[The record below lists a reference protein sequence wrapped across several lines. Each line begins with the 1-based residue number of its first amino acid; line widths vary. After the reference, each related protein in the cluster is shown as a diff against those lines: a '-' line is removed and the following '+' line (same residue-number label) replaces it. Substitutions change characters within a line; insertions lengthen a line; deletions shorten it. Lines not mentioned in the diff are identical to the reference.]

1 MIILP
6 VFPQNER
13 EEELLWHEVEGT
25 PFLALQFMT
34 LENEEPIIV
43 TDNEGVAAL
52 ASQMNLIWRRIART
66 NTEKEEDFC
75 PPGSS
80 TSIEALNK
88 KGDPS
93 HDCILL
99 IVDYRFYP
107 ISKKILQKALK
118 QHHKSGSSVLL
129 SVSPAEENP
138 CQLQKSFVSNSID
151 VILFDGKNYTLK
163 ELCQD
168 TKDPPLAVNEEE
180 RINLWVLS
188 RKIPFFDIDID
199 ASIQTYIKKSQ
210 RENLKKQ
217 IHYNSI
223 TDKKK
228 FVSTY
233 VPNFFS
239 LNTAENN
246 FSQKGKYI
254 LTKEGNNVILFI
266 DSRLTPNG
274 STLRVWP
281 IGEDSP
287 KNNNTNKELSSN
299 GPLFSKNYLTPIL
312 SFCHHTKP
320 KGIIIATLEPAK
332 SNTAEIFQF
341 LQTEEALW
349 AYDPTKQAS
358 VNLITG
364 KKITGRQN
372 FVEVH
377 QPNRAFII
385 SSRKNFNH
393 IDRIIANGEAEGF
406 VWPDNKFIHVKSKFD
421 LFRLKV
427 LMNANTPEQ
436 SSPLKNT
443 SGYISEGTLE
453 VNDTTAKQNISLV

>member
-6 VFPQNER
+6 IFPQNEL
-13 EEELLWHEVEGT
+13 EEELLWHEVEGM

-34 LENEEPIIV
+34 LKNEEPIIV

-66 NTEKEEDFC
+66 NPEKEENFC

-88 KGDPS
+88 EGDPS

-107 ISKKILQKALK
+107 ISKKILQEALI
-118 QHHKSGSSVLL
+118 QHLKSGSSVSL
-129 SVSPAEENP
+129 SVSPSEENP
-138 CQLQKSFVSNSID
+138 CQLQTPLVSNSID
-151 VILFDGKNYTLK
+151 IILFDGKSYTMK

-168 TKDPPLAVNEEE
+168 TKDTPLAVDKEKK
-180 RINLWVLS
+180 INLWMLS

-199 ASIQTYIKKSQ
+199 VSIQTYIKKSQ

-228 FVSTY
+228 SVSTC

-246 FSQKGKYI
+246 FSQKGKYV
-254 LTKEGNNVILFI
+254 LTKEGDNVTLFI
-266 DSRLTPNG
+266 DSWLISNG

-287 KNNNTNKELSSN
+287 KNKNKELSSN
-299 GPLFSKNYLTPIL
+299 GLLVSKNYLTPIL

-349 AYDPTKQAS
+349 AYDPTQQAS

-364 KKITGRQN
+364 EKITGRQN

-421 LFRLKV
+421 LLRLKV
-427 LMNANTPEQ
+427 LMNANTTGQ
-436 SSPLKNT
+436 SSPLKN
-443 SGYISEGTLE
+443 IS
-453 VNDTTAKQNISLV
+453 